1 MKKKYFNR
9 ILLVMC
15 ACVIAYAFLLPLL
28 FMLFTSFK
36 GLAEAMT
43 SSTLLPHTWTLQNYR
58 DLFASTSTAPI
69 FKWLMNTAVVTVS
82 GTILRITTSVLA
94 AYALARLPVPGK
106 RFIVVGLVWAM
117 AIPEIVT
124 FFPLFYIFK
133 QINMLNSLLP
143 LILPSGSGVMCIY
156 LIYNFLL
163 AFPKELEEAGL
174 VEGAVAHRSSVG
186 EAGGDHT
193 GLYHI
198 SRTL

>member
-69 FKWLMNTAVVTVS
+69 FKWLMNTAVVTV
-82 GTILRITTSVLA
+82 TILSRCQRYDFKNHHQRT
-94 AYALARLPVPGK
+94 R
-106 RFIVVGLVWAM
+106 GLCAG
-117 AIPEIVT
+117 A
-124 FFPLFYIFK
+124 
-133 QINMLNSLLP
+133 S
-143 LILPSGSGVMCIY
+143 SGSR
-156 LIYNFLL
+156 
-163 AFPKELEEAGL
+163 EA
-174 VEGAVAHRSSVG
+174 VHRSG
-186 EAGGDHT
+186 AGMGD
-193 GLYHI
+193 GDSGDRDIFPIVLYLQTDQYAQFAAAADL
-198 SRTL
+198 TLRLRRHVHLSDL